1 MPLLNEFA
9 VILIAAVI
17 ALPLFKRL
25 GFGTV
30 LGYLIAGLI
39 VGPNLL
45 GLVTDVERLR
55 QLSELGVVLLL
66 FIIGLELQ
74 PRRLWALRRPVFG
87 LGGFQV
93 LATTLVIGAI
103 ALAVGLPPAT
113 ALVAAFG
120 LAMSSTAF
128 ALQTLAEK
136 GQLTTQHG
144 RTAFAILLFQ
154 DVAVIPALA
163 MLPLLATDVS
173 SAGSPHAEF
182 ATAMATIIAVI
193 VAGHFLLRP
202 FFKFVAAT
210 DSHELF
216 TAAALLVVVGTALLM
231 HMAELSMAL
240 GSFIAGMLLAD
251 SEYRH
256 ELKATIEPF
265 KGLLLGLFFI
275 AVGMSVNLQLIADEP
290 LAVFGLAMAVVAL
303 KAAILFGLGHWHGL
317 STASARNLAIAISQG
332 GEFAFVLYELASTGG
347 LLPPATAQLLTAV
360 VTVSMAITPVLF
372 ALNAWFEKRR
382 RTEAKDEP
390 YDAIDVDQSE
400 VIVAGFGRVGQVVT
414 RVLRVRKIRF
424 TALEKSFEQVDFVR
438 KFGGKVYFGDAARLE
453 LLRAA
458 KTEQAKI
465 FVIAVDDV
473 DASVRI
479 AELVRRH
486 YPRLK
491 IFARA
496 RNRDHVYRLREI
508 GVHVVVR
515 EVFYSSLEIARQL
528 LKEFGL
534 SEPESAKLVDR
545 FRQHDETMLLT
556 QQAFHHDE
564 ARLIASVKQ
573 YVRELEDLFEQDQRV
588 PDEAQPSRPGID
600 ENTRGSKPG
609 E

>member
-1 MPLLNEFA
+1 MPQLYEFA

-39 VGPNLL
+39 IGPSML
-45 GLVTDVERLR
+45 GLVTDVDRLR
-55 QLSELGVVLLL
+55 HLSELGVVLLL

-93 LATTLVIGAI
+93 LATTLVIGVI
-103 ALAVGLPPAT
+103 ALAVGVSPGA

-144 RTAFAILLFQ
+144 RTSFAILLFQ

-163 MLPLLATDVS
+163 MLPLLAANVS
-173 SAGSPHAEF
+173 SGNSPHAEF
-182 ATAMATIIAVI
+182 VTAMATIIAV
-193 VAGHFLLRP
+193 VTAGHFLLRP

-240 GSFIAGMLLAD
+240 GSFIAGVLLAD

-256 ELKATIEPF
+256 ELEATIEPF

-290 LAVFGLAMAVVAL
+290 LAVFGLAIALIAL
-303 KAAILFGLGHWHGL
+303 KAAILFGLGRWHGL
-317 STASARNLAIAISQG
+317 STTSARNLAIAISQG
-332 GEFAFVLYELASTGG
+332 GEFAFVLYELAGAGG
-347 LLPPATAQLLTAV
+347 LLPQATAQLLTAV
-360 VTVSMAITPVLF
+360 VTVSMAVTPVLF
-372 ALNAWFEKRR
+372 ALNAWFEKRQR
-382 RTEAKDEP
+382 AETKDDQ
-390 YDAIDVDQSE
+390 YDSIDADQSE

-414 RVLRVRKIRF
+414 RVLRVRQIRF

-458 KTEQAKI
+458 KTEQAKA
-465 FVIAVDDV
+465 FVIAVDDA

-496 RNRDHVYRLREI
+496 RNRDHVYRLREV
-508 GVHVVVR
+508 GAHVVVR

-528 LKEFGL
+528 LKELGL
-534 SEPESAKLVDR
+534 NEPDATRLVDR
-545 FRQHDETMLLT
+545 FRQHDEAMLLT

-564 ARLIASVKQ
+564 AKLIASVKQ
-573 YVRELEDLFEQDQRV
+573 YVRELEDLFEQDKRV
-588 PDEAQPSRPGID
+588 PDEAQPSQPSTD
-600 ENTRGSKPG
+600 EGARESKRG

>member
-39 VGPNLL
+39 VGPSML
-45 GLVTDVERLR
+45 GLVTDVDRLR
-55 QLSELGVVLLL
+55 HLSELGVVLLL

-93 LATTLVIGAI
+93 LSTTVVIGAV
-103 ALAVGLPPAT
+103 ALAFGLPPVA
-113 ALVAAFG
+113 ALIAAFG

-144 RTAFAILLFQ
+144 RTSFAILLFQ
-154 DVAVIPALA
+154 DVAVIPAIA
-163 MLPLLATDVS
+163 MLPLLAIDVS
-173 SAGSPHAEF
+173 ADSSTHAQF
-182 ATAMATIIAVI
+182 ATAMATIIGVVA
-193 VAGHFLLRP
+193 AGHFLLRP

-210 DSHELF
+210 DSPELF
-216 TAAALLVVVGTALLM
+216 TAASLLVVVGTAVVM
-231 HMAELSMAL
+231 HMADLSMAL

-256 ELKATIEPF
+256 ELEATIEPF
-265 KGLLLGLFFI
+265 KGLLLGLFFV
-275 AVGMSVNLQLIADEP
+275 AVGMSVNLQLIAEEP
-290 LAVFGLAMAVVAL
+290 VTVFGLAIGLVSL
-303 KAAILFGLGHWHGL
+303 KAAILFGLGRWHGL
-317 STASARNLAIAISQG
+317 STPAARSLAIAISQG
-332 GEFAFVLYELASTGG
+332 GEFAFVLYELAGSGG
-347 LLPPATAQLLTAV
+347 LLPHATSQLLTAV
-360 VTVSMAITPVLF
+360 VTVSMAITPLLF
-372 ALNAWFEKRR
+372 ALNAWFEKRHR
-382 RTEAKDEP
+382 IEAKVEQ
-390 YDAIDVDQSE
+390 YDTIDDDQSE

-458 KTEQAKI
+458 KTDQAKI

-496 RNRDHVYRLREI
+496 RNRNHVYRLREV

-515 EVFYSSLEIARQL
+515 EVFYSSLEISRQL

-534 SEPESAKLVDR
+534 NEPESARLVDR
-545 FRQHDETMLLT
+545 FRQHDEAMLLT
-556 QQAFHHDE
+556 QQAFHQDE
-564 ARLIASVKQ
+564 AKLIASVKQ
-573 YVRELEDLFEQDQRV
+573 YVRELEDLFEQDKRV
-588 PDEAQPSRPGID
+588 PDEAQPSQPGSD
-600 ENTRGSKPG
+600 ENTQK
-609 E
+609 